1 MNATVPSGPAHG
13 RGTKDIGRSPVRLAA
28 LLCGFVF
35 LVVGVAGFVP
45 GVTTNFD
52 SIGIAARS
60 EAMLLGIF
68 QVSALHNVIHLLY
81 GFAGLTLSRLSGTA
95 RLYLLVGGIIYAVL
109 WIYGI
114 VIDKDSTANFVPLNT
129 ADDWLHFVLALTMIG
144 LSVLPRHAA
153 PTAAEADR
161 RP

>member
-1 MNATVPSGPAHG
+1 MNIPVPSGPTHR
-13 RGTKDIGRSPVRLAA
+13 RGTKDVGRSPVRFAA
-28 LLCGFVF
+28 LMYGFVF
-35 LVVGVAGFVP
+35 LAVGVAGFVP
-45 GVTTNFD
+45 GVTSNFD
-52 SIGIAARS
+52 SIGIAGRS

-68 QVSALHNVIHLLY
+68 QVSALHNVVHLLY
-81 GFAGLTLSRLSGTA
+81 GVAGLILSRLSGSA
-95 RLYLLVGGIIYAVL
+95 RLYLLVGGVVYAVL

-114 VIDKDSTANFVPLNT
+114 VIDKGSTANFVPLNT

-161 RP
+161 